1 MESLLDLAEILRAQA
16 WFAARTARLLQSGAT
31 FLTQLDRP
39 LAHRL
44 DRLIKQ
50 LRRQNIGSYEA
61 ANQFLRETYLPEHNQ
76 GYGRPAASEE
86 DFHRRKPSLRWLEEV
101 FCLEAQRALSHDWVV
116 RYRGGLLQ
124 IQRYSYHHAPAQAK
138 VIVRE
143 WESGKLEIRYRGV
156 KIAWKEIPALP
167 QRPFPKRQLRERLRP
182 VRPSAPHPWRGD
194 YRDLPTPRYSA
205 QW

>member
-1 MESLLDLAEILRAQA
+1 MCAKLGIRIIAASSAQA
-16 WFAARTARLLQSGAT
+16 KGRVERNHGTHQ
-31 FLTQLDRP
+31 
-39 LAHRL
+39 

-86 DFHRRKPSLRWLEEV
+86 DFHRRKPSLRRLEEV

-143 WESGKLEIRYRGV
+143 WESGKLEIRYRGE

-167 QRPFPKRQLRERLRP
+167 ERPFPKRQLRERLRP
-182 VRPSAPHPWRGD
+182 VRPSAPHPWR
-194 YRDLPTPRYSA
+194 
-205 QW
+205 